1 MAFPPNSLFSCCT
14 IHTQIHKHS
23 HTPVICL
30 MGTLTAK
37 KIFFFWKIKEKKLSL
52 KRLIALIFNLAF
64 TRAYSGC
71 RMLVELHVRSVGLR
85 IFSLTGLCIKC
96 FWIST
101 LSTLYWRTSS
111 FFCWCDRLQRYD
123 FSAASLLHKSHDLRV
138 PKWIGL
144 LYTLQQRERIK
155 KKKKVVVVDQQQTEN
170 IASQFTVTATNSV
183 IVSNFQHPLS
193 KGITN

>member
-37 KIFFFWKIKEKKLSL
+37 KIIFFWKIKEKKLSL

-123 FSAASLLHKSHDLRV
+123 FSAASQVPWFKSAQMDRAPVYPATKRKDL
-138 PKWIGL
+138 
-144 LYTLQQRERIK
+144 K
-155 KKKKVVVVDQQQTEN
+155 KKKKKSSSRPTTDRKH
-170 IASQFTVTATNSV
+170 SFTVYSHCN
-183 IVSNFQHPLS
+183 
-193 KGITN
+193 

>member
-37 KIFFFWKIKEKKLSL
+37 KIIFFWKIKEKKLSL

-71 RMLVELHVRSVGLR
+71 RMLVELHVRSIGLR

-123 FSAASLLHKSHDLRV
+123 FSAASQVPWFKSAQMDRAPVYPATKRKDL
-138 PKWIGL
+138 
-144 LYTLQQRERIK
+144 K
-155 KKKKVVVVDQQQTEN
+155 KKKKKVVVDQQQTEN

>member
-37 KIFFFWKIKEKKLSL
+37 KIIFFWKIKEKKLSL

-123 FSAASLLHKSHDLRV
+123 FSAASQVPWFKSAQMDRAPVYPATKRKDL
-138 PKWIGL
+138 
-144 LYTLQQRERIK
+144 K
-155 KKKKVVVVDQQQTEN
+155 KKKK
-170 IASQFTVTATNSV
+170 
-183 IVSNFQHPLS
+183 
-193 KGITN
+193 KK